1 MNTPSKTMWSIIDA
15 ARHTSGMRKSDLA
28 KRIGVH
34 PNTVSADSKY
44 PERIPQERLWLYCMA
59 TGISVEDVIKTTID
73 HFANGFY
80 NDSAVAGISRGCAM
94 KG

>member
-15 ARHTSGMRKSDLA
+15 ARHNCGMRKSDLA

-34 PNTVSADSKY
+34 PNTVSADAKY

-59 TGISVEDVIKTTID
+59 TGISVDDVIKTAVDLFT
-73 HFANGFY
+73 NGFC
-80 NDSAVAGISRGCAM
+80 NNSAVAGISRGCAS